1 MNRHHQEI
9 LQLRIILG
17 ALLLGLAVGG
27 CSFAMPEHKM
37 KASVHEQKDVA
48 ATYNQI
54 RLRLRAMVGPA
65 CGEIELAADQI
76 IAGTTNAAV
85 KRAALLWKIE
95 GVPALRAALFQP
107 DPYTAQFDSWVLCYQ
122 MVDYFETGPGMAALG
137 ESSPIAVTAC
147 RRLEEQ
153 MNQVA
158 ASMTISGDVTKGRT
172 FAKNW
177 AGSHPIKHSISDR
190 ETTLSRVLER
200 DIGGAL
206 STGQVVAE
214 VTTTVDD
221 LNRRLEIYSDQVVRQ
236 ARWEAELFKSD
247 LMTELPVAQAL
258 PLAERAVKSAEQAV
272 ASVDRLAPVVERAV
286 VVLEETPK
294 VISAE
299 RQAAVKSVQD
309 ELTRTILFVQ
319 EQRAAALKDL
329 HGAMTEER
337 VALTQDIEQISL
349 KVVDH
354 AFWRATQLL
363 AAALVILAIGLAM
376 VLIIL
381 KKLQIKKS

>member
-1 MNRHHQEI
+1 MKCSVTKK
-9 LQLRIILG
+9 LMPPALVG
-17 ALLLGLAVGG
+17 VLLLAVMTGG

-37 KASVHEQKDVA
+37 NASVHTQKDVA

-65 CGEIELAADQI
+65 CGEIEQAADQI

-122 MVDYFETGPGMAALG
+122 MADYFETGPGKAVLG
-137 ESSPIAVTAC
+137 ESSPIAVAAC
-147 RRLEEQ
+147 RRLEQQ

-158 ASMTISGDVTKGRT
+158 ASMTISGDVTKGRA
-172 FAKNW
+172 FAKKW
-177 AGSHPIKHSISDR
+177 ASEHPIQHSISDR

-200 DIGGAL
+200 DSGGAL

-214 VTTTVDD
+214 ITTTVDD
-221 LNRRLEIYSDQVVRQ
+221 LNRRIEIYSGQVVRQ

-247 LMTELPVAQAL
+247 LMTEVPVAQAL

-272 ASVDRLAPVVERAV
+272 ATVNRLEPMVERAV
-286 VVLEETPK
+286 GVLEAAPK
-294 VISAE
+294 LIISE
-299 RQAAVKSVQD
+299 REAAVKAVQD
-309 ELTRTILFVQ
+309 EMTRTILFVQ
-319 EQRAAALKDL
+319 EQRASALKEL
-329 HGAMTEER
+329 HGAMIEER
-337 VALTQDIEQISL
+337 VALTQDIEQISF

-354 AFWRATQLL
+354 AFWRAAQLL
-363 AAALVILAIGLAM
+363 AAVLALLAIGLAAI
-376 VLIIL
+376 LIFL
-381 KKLQIKKS
+381 KRSPAK